1 MIKKVEIKG
10 FGLFEIKNDYLHLG
24 ISRLETY
31 DSGRFKKIQ
40 FNSYIKDIEKA
51 YPLRSPFQNGY
62 DINGNEI
69 EIKVI
74 L

>member
-10 FGLFEIKNDYLHLG
+10 FGLFKIKNDYLHRG

-31 DSGRFKKIQ
+31 DTGRFKKIQ
-40 FNSYIKDIEKA
+40 FNSYIKDIEST
-51 YPLRSPFQNGY
+51 YPLRSLFQKGY